1 MPMSDQLTQQQQ
13 RWLAIG
19 LLVFVCVLVLSILVV
34 PIISK
39 GLEYYEKKQDLAFQL
54 KRFNQ
59 VVSSKDAVLEK
70 ISDAREQF
78 QAQGYFSTKKTESLA
93 SAELQKFLKKA
104 ISSANGQLTSTQV
117 LPRKDEQ
124 TFTRIA
130 VKVRMI
136 GDMEAL
142 RSVLYEIETSKPLI
156 LVEQLDIRPSRGK
169 RNRRTR
175 KVEATGKLNINF
187 QVASFMKEKL

>member
-1 MPMSDQLTQQQQ
+1 MSEQLNQQQQ

-19 LLVFVCVLVLSILVV
+19 LLVFVCLLVVMLLIV

-39 GLEYYEKKQDLAFQL
+39 GLEYYENKQDLAFRL

-59 VVSSKDAVLEK
+59 VVSSKDAVLAK
-70 ISDAREQF
+70 ISEAREQF
-78 QAQGYFSTKKTESLA
+78 QAQGYFSTQKTESLA

-104 ISSANGQLTSTQV
+104 IATAEGQLTSTQV
-117 LPRKDEQ
+117 LPRKDERA
-124 TFTRIA
+124 FTRIA
-130 VKVRMI
+130 VKVRMT
-136 GDMEAL
+136 GDMEVL

-169 RNRRTR
+169 RNRKTR
-175 KVEATGKLNINF
+175 KVEVTGKLNINF